1 MRRAG
6 MLLLE
11 VIVALALLASLGVA
25 IVRIQ
30 MQATHQYRVAQR
42 LDTAVARTRDLLWQW
57 SDNGVAVTIPA
68 SGAISETMSWRRVVR
83 PTRVTFGVLATE
95 ITVRVFH
102 TAPEQDPIE
111 IYQVAWLLPDTRS

>member
-1 MRRAG
+1 

-30 MQATHQYRVAQR
+30 MQATQQYRLAEQLDFAVAQ
-42 LDTAVARTRDLLWQW
+42 TRDLLWQW

-68 SGAISETMSWRRVVR
+68 TGKFTETMSWQREVQ
-83 PTRVTFGVLATE
+83 PTRVAFGVLATE

-102 TAPEQDPIE
+102 NAPERDPIE